1 MIVRRE
7 AMQTEVKEH
16 MSGGEGSVHFA
27 YFAPNDTEQNARM
40 LEELTLAPGSS
51 IGYHQH
57 DNETEYFI
65 FIAGTGLVVDN
76 GEEFPIQAGDV
87 MITGNGGAHS
97 VENTGQVPLVLN
109 SIIVTH

>member
-7 AMQTEVKEH
+7 AMQTEIKEH
-16 MSGGEGSVHFA
+16 MRGGEGSVHFA
-27 YFAPNDTEQNARM
+27 YFAPNDTEKNARM
-40 LEELTLAPGSS
+40 LAELTLAPGSS
-51 IGYHQH
+51 IGHHQH

-97 VENTGQVPLVLN
+97 VENTGQVPLVFN